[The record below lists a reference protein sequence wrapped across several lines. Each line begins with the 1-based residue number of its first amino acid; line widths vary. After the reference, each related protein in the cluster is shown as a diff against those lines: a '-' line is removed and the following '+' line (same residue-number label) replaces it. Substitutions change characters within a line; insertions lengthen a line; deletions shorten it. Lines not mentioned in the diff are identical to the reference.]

1 MAWNIVRNKD
11 YYSQDTTWK
20 GYCTRFIETATLSIH
35 ISKKQ
40 YSKKDVQLT
49 PSCRLDGCNLLKEKN
64 EKDTTC
70 MLSCPVFEAY
80 KNSHSY

>member
-20 GYCTRFIETATLSIH
+20 GDCPRFTETATLSIH

-70 MLSCPVFEAY
+70 MPSCPVFEAY

>member
-1 MAWNIVRNKD
+1 MKWDIVRNKD

-20 GYCTRFIETATLSIH
+20 GDCPRFTEIATLSIH
-35 ISKKQ
+35 ISRKQ
-40 YSKKDVQLT
+40 YSKHDVQPA
-49 PSCRLDGCNLLKEKN
+49 PSCRLDGCCLLKEKN

-70 MLSCPVFEAY
+70 LLSCPVFEEY

>member
-1 MAWNIVRNKD
+1 MAWNVVRNKD

-20 GYCTRFIETATLSIH
+20 GDCPRFAETATLSIH
-35 ISKKQ
+35 IRRKQ
-40 YSKKDVQLT
+40 YSKHDVELT
-49 PSCRLDGCNLLKEKN
+49 PSCRLDGCCLLKEKN

-70 MLSCPVFEAY
+70 LLSCPVFEEY